1 MKLLFP
7 HWQKLEDVD
16 KESFDLYCLQPA
28 IYRRGI
34 IKEQC
39 HLIDS
44 EFKATLPKVH
54 VR

>member
-1 MKLLFP
+1 MKLFFP
-7 HWQKLEDVD
+7 HWQKVEDVD
-16 KESFDLYCLQPA
+16 KDMFDLYCLQPA

-44 EFKATLPKVH
+44 EFKARMPE
-54 VR
+54 VRVK

>member
-7 HWQKLEDVD
+7 HWQKVEDVD
-16 KESFDLYCLQPA
+16 KDAFDLYCLQPA

-44 EFKATLPKVH
+44 EFKARMPE
-54 VR
+54 VRVK